1 MLSNRRRDRAARA
14 SLAALLA
21 LAIAAPAAL
30 AQSAGDNQY
39 QDPFGPGSTNPSTQT
54 HAQSGSSGSANS
66 GSSNSGSS
74 NTSLRSSSG
83 SSSSGSGSNPM
94 GSSPSWSSTMPG
106 STGVAASAS
115 GQLPRTGTDAR
126 GLALLGF
133 GVLLAGVGLRRALRL
148 RAY

>member
-1 MLSNRRRDRAARA
+1 MLSNRRRGRAARA
-14 SLAALLA
+14 SLTALLA
-21 LAIAAPAAL
+21 LAIAAPAAV

-54 HAQSGSSGSANS
+54 HAQTGSSGSANS
-66 GSSNSGSS
+66 GSTTSGSS
-74 NTSLRSSSG
+74 NTSSGSSSG
-83 SSSSGSGSNPM
+83 SGSSGSGSNPV
-94 GSSPSWSSTMPG
+94 GSTPSWSPTMPG
-106 STGVAASAS
+106 ATASAS

-148 RAY
+148 REY